1 MPKKFKKLVIIDS
14 HALLHRAWHAIP
26 PLTTKD
32 GILVNAVFGYTSL
45 LLKIIKE
52 LKPNY
57 IIASFDLAGKTFRH
71 KE

>member
-45 LLKIIKE
+45 LLKIIK
-52 LKPNY
+52 
-57 IIASFDLAGKTFRH
+57 
-71 KE
+71 